1 MHSSIHRIFV
11 NFNIMASINN
21 FIFWTK
27 NYLFR
32 PNAIKQYKA
41 SLVNI
46 ENDSNLKTLNWKK
59 RVSIIRYAYNNIPFY
74 KKYYDDNGFHPNMLK
89 SENDWNLVPI
99 LEKKYIKHNLNELLS
114 PQANNKYLETVF
126 TGGST
131 GTPLKF
137 YTDKRFCKEIQAW
150 RMFKIWGISPADNHG
165 IVHRR
170 VPTSLV
176 PKLKNRILWYPTK
189 RIYLNVCSLTEE
201 IIKNFVEEL
210 ISNKIIWIQGYVG
223 GLEQVADFILKY
235 KYKITSLKLVWST
248 SAPLSKNV
256 RLKMEQAF
264 NCKVMNQYGCT
275 EVWNIAMG
283 CPNSDNM
290 HISFDYVHVDII
302 DNHNKNIFNKEG
314 DILITDL
321 ENYICPLIKYRLGD
335 RGTLL
340 SEKCICGNPLPILRP
355 VKGRISDSIY
365 TPKGLYISG
374 EYLTTLFDDF
384 PLYYSQYQI
393 YQHSDFSIDINVV
406 LAMNNNNDIA
416 NDLKRIKDILIRN
429 TNNEIPI
436 KINIV
441 ENIKDDKGKIRYIL
455 SEIAIKKYR
464 SDLD

>member
-1 MHSSIHRIFV
+1 MKSFIKI
-11 NFNIMASINN
+11 
-21 FIFWTK
+21 IFWIK

-32 PNAIKQYKA
+32 PTAIKQYKESVA
-41 SLVNI
+41 NI
-46 ENDSNLKTLNWKK
+46 NSELDLKNINWNK
-59 RVSIIRYAYNNIPFY
+59 RVKIIRFAYNNIPFY
-74 KKYYDDNGFHPNMLK
+74 KKFYDENDFQPDMLK
-89 SENDWNLVPI
+89 TEKDWDLVPI
-99 LEKKYIKHNLNELLS
+99 LEKKYIKNNLSELLS
-114 PQANNKYLETVF
+114 PQANKKYLETVF

-137 YTDKRFCKEIQAW
+137 YIDKRFCKEVQAW
-150 RMFKIWGISPADNHG
+150 RMFKIWGISPADSHG

-201 IIKNFVEEL
+201 KIKKFVEEL
-210 ISNKIIWIQGYVG
+210 ISNKIVWIQGYVG
-223 GLEQVADFILKY
+223 GLEQVADFIIKY
-235 KYKITSLKLVWST
+235 KCQITSLKLVWST

-256 RLKMEQAF
+256 RFKMEQAF

-283 CPNSDNM
+283 CPHSDNM
-290 HISFDYVHVDII
+290 HISNDYVHVDII
-302 DNHNKNIFNKEG
+302 DYKNKSIFNKEG

-340 SEKCICGNPLPILRP
+340 SEKCICGIPLPILRP

-365 TPKGLYISG
+365 TPNGLYISG

-393 YQHSDFSIDINVV
+393 YQHSDYSIDINVV
-406 LAMNNNNDIA
+406 LAMNINNDIA
-416 NDLKRIKDILIRN
+416 NDLKRIQDILIRN

-436 KINIV
+436 NLNIV
-441 ENIKDDKGKIRYIL
+441 DNIKDDNGKIRYII
-455 SEIAIKKYR
+455 SEIALKKYR
-464 SDLD
+464 SNID